1 MDESNLDAIQ
11 RELEL
16 RKLRREGEKLL
27 KGRERYDFMAI
38 KEKHDHER
46 SETERLY
53 RDEYKMRL
61 NVAYEMCLRKAGSPK
76 PQIKPPI
83 VGGGA
88 DRFNKNALMRKAEF
102 AVRLAHEK
110 TLARID
116 QSELKQSRS
125 FLEKSSQRKRFAE
138 QFKSNSD
145 RRQLQ
150 KPFTGPNRR
159 HTPTI
164 SE

>member
-61 NVAYEMCLRKAGSPK
+61 NVAYKMCLRQAGSPK
-76 PQIKPPI
+76 PAPKPP
-83 VGGGA
+83 VLGDRA
-88 DRFNKNALMRKAEF
+88 DRFNKTALMRKAEF
-102 AVRLAHEK
+102 AVRLAHENS
-110 TLARID
+110 LVRID
-116 QSELKQSRS
+116 ESELKQSHS

-138 QFKSNSD
+138 QFKSISD
-145 RRQLQ
+145 RRQIQ

-159 HTPTI
+159 HTPI
-164 SE
+164 MSE